1 MNILLPQLIKACLGA
16 AIAMTSISD
25 SAAAGGSGSLFSSEA
40 GIGGA
45 LTVDDL
51 PEPEPTDPSLLLYAT
66 SAREKNSTPAEE
78 EIWIDPAD
86 YDDMVS
92 YNPDTGL

>member
-16 AIAMTSISD
+16 AIAITSISNT
-25 SAAAGGSGSLFSSEA
+25 AAAGGSGSLFSLEA

-45 LTVDDL
+45 IDVDVV
-51 PEPEPTDPSLLLYAT
+51 PEPEATDPSLLLYAT
-66 SAREKNSTPAEE
+66 SVREKHSTPAEE

-92 YNPDTGL
+92 YNPETGI